1 MCRKFPKI
9 TIFDGC
15 SCHFTQSFLFFLKTA
30 QSGSKSTGCSRKN
43 ACKGKANRL
52 TNWSFLDTWQSFTE
66 NLLLGIRYML
76 CFKTFIFRPE
86 TQLLQK
92 LITKK
97 STSSTAHSMNIFP
110 ISNCLQPNNNLLFL
124 RSICYAS
131 LIFVGSNI

>member
-15 SCHFTQSFLFFLKTA
+15 SCHFTQSPLKTA

-52 TNWSFLDTWQSFTE
+52 TNLSFLDTWQSFTE

-92 LITKK
+92 LK
-97 STSSTAHSMNIFP
+97 SPKNRHPQQTAHSKNIFP
-110 ISNCLQPNNNLLFL
+110 ISNCLQPNNNLLFPK
-124 RSICYAS
+124 SICYAS